1 MITKNNM
8 IPKFTPEQKI
18 ENLKLAIKALRE
30 NPIKAKHKMSDE
42 FGGRCCLC
50 VIAHVAEDIC
60 GVKRNTFC
68 DFLTP
73 NVNLNEIFPFN
84 NHFIRIGDNILLKG
98 EYASNWNDGSNVEE
112 KTHAEI
118 ADMIEEEFLV
128 KTTIS

>member
-8 IPKFTPEQKI
+8 IPTFTPDQKI

-30 NPIKAKHKMSDE
+30 NPIKAKHKMTDE
-42 FGGRCCLC
+42 LGGRCCLC

-73 NVNLNEIFPFN
+73 NINLNKIFPFDN
-84 NHFIRIGDNILLKG
+84 VNVGDNIFLQG
-98 EYASNWNDGSNVEE
+98 EYASNWNDGCNVKE

-118 ADMIEEEFLV
+118 ADMIEEEFMITEKSPL
-128 KTTIS
+128 